1 MNRTKFLMN
10 YYIVRKLYLLIRSLK
25 KSQNFTLSNNS
36 LSTDLNLSKFV
47 FYRSSVVGLQALNS
61 NAIPVFY
68 SDSDNNLLNVIP
80 QDFEIFYTVRTFKD
94 ALHLVRGNE
103 IKKSI
108 EDNKKIFATLF
119 SELMYQNLDDILINN

>member
-1 MNRTKFLMN
+1 M
-10 YYIVRKLYLLIRSLK
+10 
-25 KSQNFTLSNNS
+25 
-36 LSTDLNLSKFV
+36 
-47 FYRSSVVGLQALNS
+47 
-61 NAIPVFY
+61 FY

-94 ALHLVRGNE
+94 ALDLVRGND

-119 SELMYQNLDDILINN
+119 SELIYQNLDDVLINN